1 MQKREIV
8 RLTEELLRSDS
19 GKSMPDNFTLKGSI
33 HLTRVLFFIYYLK
46 KAREEVR
53 LRNEVLE
60 QELARLRMRQ
70 DDLQSA
76 AEQTRSLKDEVDILR
91 ERSAR
96 LENAQST
103 IDSMR
108 RKVEEGNELK
118 RQLRKLE
125 EKNSQ
130 YIQQNMELEE
140 VYSYAHSE
148 NFPFGFDSFHIV
160 WFFQELKKLGPWKSQ
175 LELQRKQIAE
185 VQSALDEER
194 RRADKFELQHKNIVE
209 RNEALTLEKEVKTCA
224 VHTAEL
230 LSN

>member
-1 MQKREIV
+1 
-8 RLTEELLRSDS
+8 
-19 GKSMPDNFTLKGSI
+19 
-33 HLTRVLFFIYYLK
+33 
-46 KAREEVR
+46 
-53 LRNEVLE
+53 
-60 QELARLRMRQ
+60 MRQ
-70 DDLQSA
+70 DDQHCA

-140 VYSYAHSE
+140 V
-148 NFPFGFDSFHIV
+148 
-160 WFFQELKKLGPWKSQ
+160 
-175 LELQRKQIAE
+175 QI
-185 VQSALDEER
+185 S
-194 RRADKFELQHKNIVE
+194 N
-209 RNEALTLEKEVKTCA
+209 TP
-224 VHTAEL
+224 
-230 LSN
+230 LSNFTFWCCD

>member
-1 MQKREIV
+1 MQSEVESLRSGGVPLESLDRSDGGNPSALMQKREIV

-19 GKSMPDNFTLKGSI
+19 GKSMPNNFTLEGSI
-33 HLTRVLFFIYYLK
+33 HLTRVLFFIRYQ

-140 VYSYAHSE
+140 VYSYAHSKISLLVPIH
-148 NFPFGFDSFHIV
+148 F
-160 WFFQELKKLGPWKSQ
+160 
-175 LELQRKQIAE
+175 
-185 VQSALDEER
+185 
-194 RRADKFELQHKNIVE
+194 
-209 RNEALTLEKEVKTCA
+209 TLCG
-224 VHTAEL
+224 L
-230 LSN
+230 PRS

>member
-1 MQKREIV
+1 MQAEVESLRSGGVPLESLDRSDGSNPSALMQKREIV

-19 GKSMPDNFTLKGSI
+19 GKPTHIFLTSVSI
-33 HLTRVLFFIYYLK
+33 SFLSRFPFYQ

-53 LRNEVLE
+53 LRCEALE

-140 VYSYAHSE
+140 V
-148 NFPFGFDSFHIV
+148 
-160 WFFQELKKLGPWKSQ
+160 
-175 LELQRKQIAE
+175 
-185 VQSALDEER
+185 QSR
-194 RRADKFELQHKNIVE
+194 Y
-209 RNEALTLEKEVKTCA
+209 
-224 VHTAEL
+224 
-230 LSN
+230 

>member
-1 MQKREIV
+1 M
-8 RLTEELLRSDS
+8 
-19 GKSMPDNFTLKGSI
+19 
-33 HLTRVLFFIYYLK
+33 
-46 KAREEVR
+46 
-53 LRNEVLE
+53 
-60 QELARLRMRQ
+60 ARLRMRQ

-140 VYSYAHSE
+140 VQQISNTPLS
-148 NFPFGFDSFHIV
+148 NFTFWCCDSFL
-160 WFFQELKKLGPWKSQ
+160 FFVVCVQELKKLGPWKSQ
-175 LELQRKQIAE
+175 LELQKKQIAE
-185 VQSALDEER
+185 VQSTLDDER
-194 RRADKFELQHKNIVE
+194 RRADKFELQYKNIVE
-209 RNEALTLEKEVKTCA
+209 RNEALTLEKEVKCVLYTSLNCSTFNVCFLFFCWSIA
-224 VHTAEL
+224 FDRGA
-230 LSN
+230 

>member
-1 MQKREIV
+1 
-8 RLTEELLRSDS
+8 
-19 GKSMPDNFTLKGSI
+19 
-33 HLTRVLFFIYYLK
+33 
-46 KAREEVR
+46 
-53 LRNEVLE
+53 
-60 QELARLRMRQ
+60 MRQ

-160 WFFQELKKLGPWKSQ
+160 WFAQELKKLGPWKSQ

-209 RNEALTLEKEVKTCA
+209 RNEALTLEKEVKKCA
-224 VHTAEL
+224 VRTAEL